1 MTTYTIK
8 DIASKNKEIYIV
20 SIDEKTMTLS
30 IENTKT
36 QAKKAWSME
45 IDSTYIYKFF
55 KRKVKIFS
63 VKEINKFFKEMEN
76 EYLFICKFDHVVK
89 DFNLQ

>member
-8 DIASKNKEIYIV
+8 DIASKNKDIYIV
-20 SIDEKTMTLS
+20 AIDEEAMTLS

-36 QAKKAWSME
+36 QAKKAWAME

-55 KRKVKIFS
+55 KRKVKVFS
-63 VKEINKFFKEMEN
+63 IKEINKFFKEMEN
-76 EYLFICKFDHVVK
+76 EYLFICRFDHVVK